1 MDRRQGAACRRS
13 RSTSSHHD
21 RNHSGNSHTELDKL
35 DNCANNC
42 IFPDNIKP
50 TNINIYFLLL
60 TIPVT
65 VYNLQLYISRLGHLA
80 ELHQTD
86 KHNHFLKLMTI
97 P

>member
-1 MDRRQGAACRRS
+1 MQLVGDPGVPLATMTEIIQVTAI
-13 RSTSSHHD
+13 
-21 RNHSGNSHTELDKL
+21 RNWINWIIVPMTVYSQ
-35 DNCANNC
+35 
-42 IFPDNIKP
+42 DNIKP

-65 VYNLQLYISRLGHLA
+65 VYNLQLDISRLGHLA